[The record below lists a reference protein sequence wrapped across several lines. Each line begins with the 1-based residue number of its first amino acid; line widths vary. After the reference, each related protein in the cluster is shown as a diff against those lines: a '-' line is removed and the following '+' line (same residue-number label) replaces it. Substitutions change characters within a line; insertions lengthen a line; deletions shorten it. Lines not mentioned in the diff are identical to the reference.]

1 MAWICL
7 KKVRLVMSK
16 DVIDKKKLN
25 LIKIKVIKTERD
37 NIIKKDPEDTIVEHL
52 RKSIERTVDGK

>member
-1 MAWICL
+1 MAWIYL
-7 KKVRLVMSK
+7 KKMRLVMSK

-25 LIKIKVIKTERD
+25 LIKMKVIKTERD

-52 RKSIERTVDGK
+52 RKSIERAVDGK

>member
-1 MAWICL
+1 
-7 KKVRLVMSK
+7 MSK

-52 RKSIERTVDGK
+52 RKSIERAVDGK